1 MYFITMYKRF
11 LYGDIKFFLINLN
24 NLLIKGKFG
33 KIFINL
39 YLYGFIKIESM
50 LKFSFLFVN
59 KVLYSNFLK
68 YFLKLYSI
76 FLKLY
81 FFRLR
86 LKGLGYRMFRI
97 NKNLLKFFFAKNHY
111 YYFNIPTYSYVKIR
125 RRNFFI
131 ISFNKILLN
140 QLFFHFML
148 LKKLDLYEKTNSF
161 ISKNKILFL
170 KKRK

>member
-1 MYFITMYKRF
+1 MYIIKIYKGF
-11 LYGDIKFFLINLN
+11 LYEDIKFFLINFD
-24 NLLIKGKFG
+24 NLIIKGKFG

-131 ISFNKILLN
+131 ISFNKMLLN
-140 QLFFHFML
+140 QLFHHFML

-161 ISKNKILFL
+161 ISKNKILFV

>member
-1 MYFITMYKRF
+1 MYFIKVYKRF
-11 LYGDIKFFLINLN
+11 LYEDIKFFLINFN
-24 NLLIKGKFG
+24 NLIIKGKFG
-33 KIFINL
+33 KVFINL
-39 YLYGFIKIESM
+39 NLYGFIKVENM
-50 LKFSFLFVN
+50 LKFSFLFIN

-68 YFLKLYSI
+68 YFFKLYSFI
-76 FLKLY
+76 LKLY

-86 LKGLGYRMFRI
+86 LKGLGYRMFKI

-111 YYFNIPTYSYVKIR
+111 YYFNIPLYSYVKIR

-131 ISFNKILLN
+131 ISHNKILLN
-140 QLFFHFML
+140 QLFHHFML

-161 ISKNKILFL
+161 ISKNKILFI